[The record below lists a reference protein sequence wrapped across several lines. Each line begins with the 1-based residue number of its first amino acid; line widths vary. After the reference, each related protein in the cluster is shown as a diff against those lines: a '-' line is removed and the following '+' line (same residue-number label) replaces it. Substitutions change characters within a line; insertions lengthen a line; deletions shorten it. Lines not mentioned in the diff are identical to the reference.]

1 MSGLHDL
8 VSGGADCSTSNA
20 MAGFVKH
27 LQKDRSLEQDQIHPM
42 EQGAL
47 VGKQAFRSSIKN
59 GKQPIH
65 ATDDFHIA
73 EPHPMAHPS
82 GADAFDFHHVH
93 HALQNIP
100 DLPPSTVGPQFTGSD
115 RSLANGNWANDFVV
129 QHPPSVGP
137 AQPHFD
143 ATHGEFERIFDAH
156 QRAMP
161 TSGPTQPVTAVDPS
175 LAHMPSHWPNQFSQ
189 VHPFPL
195 TGSPAMAYSAHAPIP
210 TVTATMPGAP
220 VEKLDPKLLSAF
232 DQAFEEAEQN
242 LRSQTANN
250 EVSTQ
255 PGESAEATQRGNENV
270 EDRDALAQA
279 AADLLDS
286 VNLDNNP
293 KFKNSQ
299 FMSLM
304 QQLRNKEATIDG
316 SDIVHQK
323 NDEERG
329 KGLTEDQPQPSAT
342 SSTVPQAT
350 WVDEFEKRMNERI
363 AEDQATNAGTAG
375 PQEFVQG
382 MEKHWA
388 EELENLGDE
397 IPEIVRADWAKE
409 FGDGS
414 TYQEME
420 KAFQNSNRLDDWV
433 NQYRKNIAHLADS
446 PVDQE
451 WENMSK
457 NWQDHALASG
467 GIGYKADENEF
478 REYTFQSN
486 NSFLQQNP
494 LTDEQIDRLELG
506 EAIMA
511 LEARVQHDPQD
522 AQAWYK
528 LGVRQQE
535 NEQDIQAIASLRK
548 ALEVDPL
555 LHNAW
560 IDLAVSYTNE
570 NCRPNAYEA
579 LESWISHHPK
589 YQNLRPS
596 TTASGETNVAADPH
610 QLHRQVED
618 LFLQA
623 ARLNTEVDH
632 TVDADVQIALGV
644 LFHSTEDYDKATD
657 CFQTALALR
666 PEEYMLWNKLGATL
680 ANARQPQ
687 KAMDA
692 YFTALE
698 LNPSYVRAR
707 YNLAISSINL
717 GLHQEAAEHLLG
729 ALALQQRNADMATA
743 QLDSKGKQAEAL
755 PSSGSRISSNLWNT
769 LRMTMQILDH
779 SDLVEACDNRN
790 LDMFQGRFVF

>member
-20 MAGFVKH
+20 MTGFVKH
-27 LQKDRSLEQDQIHPM
+27 LQKDRSLEQDQMRPM
-42 EQGAL
+42 EQGTL
-47 VGKQAFRSSIKN
+47 VGKQAFRSSIRN

-65 ATDDFHIA
+65 ATDDFHIM
-73 EPHPMAHPS
+73 ESQPMTHPGS
-82 GADAFDFHHVH
+82 ADAFDFHQVH
-93 HALQNIP
+93 HALHNIP
-100 DLPPSTVGPQFTGSD
+100 DFPPSTVGPHFTGPPHSV
-115 RSLANGNWANDFVV
+115 ANGSWANDFVV
-129 QHPPSVGP
+129 QHPPPSVGP
-137 AQPHFD
+137 AHPFVGVDHD
-143 ATHGEFERIFDAH
+143 EFERIFDAH
-156 QRAMP
+156 QRVMP
-161 TSGPTQPVTAVDPS
+161 SSGPADPVAAVDPT
-175 LAHMPSHWPNQFSQ
+175 LVHMPSHWPEQLSQ

-195 TGSPAMAYSAHAPIP
+195 TGSPAMAYSAHIPIP
-210 TVTATMPGAP
+210 TATATMASAP
-220 VEKLDPKLLSAF
+220 TEKLDPKLLSAF
-232 DQAFEEAEQN
+232 DQAFEEAEQD
-242 LRSQTANN
+242 LRSQVANN

-255 PGESAEATQRGNENV
+255 PGEYTETSQRINENV
-270 EDRDALAQA
+270 ENRDALARA
-279 AADLLDS
+279 AADLLDT

-304 QQLRNKEATIDG
+304 QQLRDKEATIDD
-316 SDIVHQK
+316 SDIVHQ
-323 NDEERG
+323 NNGEEWS
-329 KGLTEDQPQPSAT
+329 KEFMEDQQQPST
-342 SSTVPQAT
+342 SSSAVPQAT
-350 WVDEFEKRMNERI
+350 WVNEFEKRMNQRI
-363 AEDQATNAGTAG
+363 AEDQAATTG
-375 PQEFVQG
+375 PQEFAQG

-388 EELENLGDE
+388 EELDNLGDE
-397 IPEIVRADWAKE
+397 IPGIVRADWAKE
-409 FGDGS
+409 FGDGL

-420 KAFQNSNRLDDWV
+420 EAFQKSDRLDDWV
-433 NQYRKNIAHLADS
+433 NQYRKNIAHLAND

-457 NWQDHALASG
+457 NWQEHALASG
-467 GIGYKADENEF
+467 GIGYKADENEY
-478 REYTFQSN
+478 RDYTFQSN
-486 NSFLQQNP
+486 NSFVQQSP
-494 LTDEQIDRLELG
+494 LMDEQIDLLELG

-555 LHNAW
+555 LYNAW

-589 YQNLRPS
+589 YKNLRSS
-596 TTASGETNVAADPH
+596 TTASRETNVVTDPQ
-610 QLHRQVED
+610 QLHRRVED

-632 TVDADVQIALGV
+632 AVDADVQIALGV
-644 LFHSTEDYDKATD
+644 LFHSTEDYEKATD
-657 CFQTALALR
+657 CFQTALTLR

-729 ALALQQRNADMATA
+729 ALALQQRNADMTTA
-743 QLDSKGKQAEAL
+743 QLDPKGKHAEPL
-755 PSSGSRISSNLWNT
+755 PNTGSRISSNLWNT
-769 LRMTMQILDH
+769 LRMTMQILDY
-779 SDLVEACDNRN
+779 SDLADACDNRN